1 MHDLRSIWF
10 PLKNPFEFSIL
21 YLIQLAFLLAGAP
34 YMTTSIFTNI
44 YGLDVWVT
52 TDNTNEA

>member
-1 MHDLRSIWF
+1 M
-10 PLKNPFEFSIL
+10 KNPFEFSIL